1 MSKKTIYEVHLDGD
15 VHYWTLDRVVDH
27 INSDRGPEWV
37 PYEASDWKEGW
48 SNFCEG
54 DVLEYELT
62 MTKDMEREKLLSR
75 VLGHIV
81 EDVRNDDLTA
91 IDELIRK
98 LDDKW
103 LKGYLPEQIGDNPA
117 YRQGYADGVAEVLNH
132 VKRFGN

>member
-1 MSKKTIYEVHLDGD
+1 MSDLK
-15 VHYWTLDRVVDH
+15 
-27 INSDRGPEWV
+27 
-37 PYEASDWKEGW
+37 
-48 SNFCEG
+48 
-54 DVLEYELT
+54 
-62 MTKDMEREKLLSR
+62 KDMEREAKDMEREALLSR
-75 VLGHIV
+75 VLAPIV

-91 IDELIRK
+91 IHELIGF